1 MVTMSLAPENSNLT
15 MPSPLKYSSN
25 SLSKSI
31 TPAYVS
37 IVVKALVLV
46 AQGLYLI
53 YCSLVAATS
62 CCTVSVLR

>member
-31 TPAYVS
+31 TPAVS
-37 IVVKALVLV
+37 TENACIFE
-46 AQGLYLI
+46 
-53 YCSLVAATS
+53 
-62 CCTVSVLR
+62 